1 MTFACLACDQEMD
14 TVIAD
19 KLVLQQQVAALTA
32 AHEAEV
38 QRLCADKAAVQA
50 RACRGSTGDPLATT
64 LMQPT
69 FLKCP
74 NVKTCQGRPVSKCV
88 CHLA

>member
-1 MTFACLACDQEMD
+1 MKREGGAAYRLTLTLARLACDQEMD
-14 TVIAD
+14 SVIAD

-50 RACRGSTGDPLATT
+50 SAGHSHPAGLSRELRNLELGITNINLI
-64 LMQPT
+64 
-69 FLKCP
+69 
-74 NVKTCQGRPVSKCV
+74 
-88 CHLA
+88 